1 MATLVV
7 GGAGYIG
14 AHVVRLLADDGQDI
28 VVIDDLSTSTADR
41 IGSVPLVR
49 FDVAAEG
56 ATARIVEVI
65 RDHDV
70 DAVIHF
76 AARKQVG
83 ESVAKPLYYYQQ
95 NIGGMVNLLAAME
108 ETGVKKM
115 IFSSSAAVY
124 GEPEEAVV
132 VEDSRTEPINPY
144 GRTKLIG
151 EWILADCERAWGLKW
166 VGLRY
171 FNVAGAGWPELGDS
185 AVMNL
190 IPMVLDRLAK
200 GEQPRVFGD
209 DYPTP
214 DGTCIRDYV
223 HVRDLAQAHIAAM
236 HALDGD
242 LPNRV
247 YNVGTGTGASV
258 KEVVE
263 TIGSVSGLDATPV
276 IEERRAGDPPKLI
289 ASADRIKADMDFT
302 ATAQLPEIISSA
314 WEAWQAG
321 PRRIEK

>member
-1 MATLVV
+1 MLATGGSLGGTINFLVNRGADHITCICLIAAPPEGIERVQELTEDLQVPCTLVVAGIDDHLDDHATSCPASAMPGGTGCTGWPSSRTPGGRAPQLSTETPTEGAFSMATLVV

-108 ETGVKKM
+108 ETG
-115 IFSSSAAVY
+115 
-124 GEPEEAVV
+124 GQ
-132 VEDSRTEPINPY
+132 EDDLLLLR
-144 GRTKLIG
+144 R
-151 EWILADCERAWGLKW
+151 
-166 VGLRY
+166 GLRR
-171 FNVAGAGWPELGDS
+171 ARGGRRGRGLP
-185 AVMNL
+185 
-190 IPMVLDRLAK
+190 DRAD
-200 GEQPRVFGD
+200 QSVR
-209 DYPTP
+209 P
-214 DGTCIRDYV
+214 D
-223 HVRDLAQAHIAAM
+223 Q
-236 HALDGD
+236 
-242 LPNRV
+242 
-247 YNVGTGTGASV
+247 
-258 KEVVE
+258 
-263 TIGSVSGLDATPV
+263 
-276 IEERRAGDPPKLI
+276 
-289 ASADRIKADMDFT
+289 ADRRVDPGRLRT
-302 ATAQLPEIISSA
+302 RL
-314 WEAWQAG
+314 G
-321 PRRIEK
+321 G